1 MTKYLV
7 THEATVGRTR
17 EEGAVIPSITLTYYS
32 MVNAET
38 VEAANDMVVVYR
50 DPGFSTRIVGV
61 TEVADI
67 LSSDDLFALLNHAN
81 IIKEG
86 L

>member
-7 THEATVGRTR
+7 TYEATIGRTK
-17 EEGAVIPSITLTYYS
+17 EEGAVIPSVVLTYYS
-32 MVNAET
+32 MFEAENE
-38 VEAANDMVVVYR
+38 EAANDKVVIYR
-50 DPGFSTRIVGV
+50 DPGFSTRLVAV
-61 TEVADI
+61 TEVADV
-67 LSSDDLFALLNHAN
+67 LSSNDLFALLDSSK

>member
-1 MTKYLV
+1 MAKYLV
-7 THEATVGRTR
+7 THEATVGRTK

-32 MVNAET
+32 MVNADS
-38 VEAANDMVVVYR
+38 VEAANDQVVVYR
-50 DPGFSTRIVGV
+50 DPGFSSRIVGV
-61 TEVADI
+61 AEVADI
-67 LSSDDLFALLNHAN
+67 LSADDLFTLLDHSK

>member
-1 MTKYLV
+1 MAKYLV
-7 THEATVGRTR
+7 THEATVGRTK

-32 MVNAET
+32 MVNADS
-38 VEAANDMVVVYR
+38 VEAANDQVVVYR
-50 DPGFSTRIVGV
+50 DPGFSSRIVGV
-61 TEVADI
+61 AEVADI
-67 LSSDDLFALLNHAN
+67 LTADDLFALLDHSK

>member
-7 THEATVGRTR
+7 TYEATIGRTR

-32 MVNAET
+32 MVEAAT

-50 DPGFSTRIVGV
+50 DPGFSTRVV
-61 TEVADI
+61 SVAEVADI
-67 LSSDDLFALLNHAN
+67 LSASDLFALLNHEI

>member
-1 MTKYLV
+1 MSKYLV
-7 THEATVGRTR
+7 THEATVGRTK

-38 VEAANDMVVVYR
+38 EEAANEQVVVYR
-50 DPGFSTRIVGV
+50 DPGFSTRIVAV
-61 TEVADI
+61 AEVADI
-67 LSSDDLFALLNHAN
+67 LSSDDLFALLDHSK

>member
-1 MTKYLV
+1 MAKYLV

-32 MVNAET
+32 MVNADS
-38 VEAANDMVVVYR
+38 VEAANEQVIVYR

-61 TEVADI
+61 AEVADI
-67 LSSDDLFALLNHAN
+67 LSADDLFALLDHSK

>member
-1 MTKYLV
+1 MPKYLV
-7 THEATVGRTR
+7 THEAVVGRTR
-17 EEGAVIPSITLTYYS
+17 EEGAVIPSINLTYYS
-32 MVNAET
+32 MVTAET
-38 VEAANDMVVVYR
+38 EEAANEQVVVYR

-61 TEVADI
+61 SEVADI
-67 LSSDDLFALLNHAN
+67 LSADDLFALLDHSK